1 MCLTYLWHGSLDA
14 SNPKTCSSSQK
25 KQRPPEFAFQKSCF
39 ESENTRWR
47 PNQCSTKWKASMD
60 SEEIM
65 RWKIPPWVWRG
76 LPSWASQSSALK
88 GWIKMIKGNFG
99 ERERT
104 NMTWLRSLLSLFW
117 DYESRC
123 LFKLVIMRIGRKIHI
138 WMQNTKGWSGDSGVR
153 CVSNQADVS
162 TMYSCLRNER
172 YSSWAR
178 WCFKKNL
185 CCFFHAKNLF
195 CMVGKMSKQICIK
208 ICIQCKTRLNICCE
222 LLKKILVRLL

>member
-14 SNPKTCSSSQK
+14 SNPKTCSSSQNK
-25 KQRPPEFAFQKSCF
+25 TKASWICFSCL

-47 PNQCSTKWKASMD
+47 PNQCFTKWKASMD

-99 ERERT
+99 ERDRT
-104 NMTWLRSLLSLFW
+104 NMTWLWSLLSLFW

-123 LFKLVIMRIGRKIHI
+123 LFKLIIMRIGRKILI
-138 WMQNTKGWSGDSGVR
+138 WMQNSGVR

-162 TMYSCLRNER
+162 TMYSCLRYER
-172 YSSWAR
+172 CSWAR

-185 CCFFHAKNLF
+185 CFF
-195 CMVGKMSKQICIK
+195 SW
-208 ICIQCKTRLNICCE
+208 
-222 LLKKILVRLL
+222 